1 MKEQLLL
8 LVSLQEA
15 DSELIQIT
23 TRRKELPEKIKKLDE
38 DFLVF
43 KEATGKNKRNYDEL
57 KIRHTEN
64 EGKIKKIN
72 DGVVKTKER
81 LLEVKNNKEYQ
92 AMLKEIETAESS
104 RGNVEAEIILLLDEL
119 DKLAVLVKKDQAIID
134 EQSRNYEEKKKD
146 MENELN
152 SLDAEAGK
160 WDKKRKELRG
170 AIPADVLAKYDK
182 IRGRSRG
189 IAVISVWKGICNG
202 CHMNLPPQLYN
213 ELQKSAE
220 LMICPNCNR
229 IIYFQNIDKPA

>member
-1 MKEQLLL
+1 
-8 LVSLQEA
+8 
-15 DSELIQIT
+15 
-23 TRRKELPEKIKKLDE
+23 
-38 DFLVF
+38 
-43 KEATGKNKRNYDEL
+43 
-57 KIRHTEN
+57 
-64 EGKIKKIN
+64 
-72 DGVVKTKER
+72 
-81 LLEVKNNKEYQ
+81 
-92 AMLKEIETAESS
+92 
-104 RGNVEAEIILLLDEL
+104 
-119 DKLAVLVKKDQAIID
+119 VKKDQAIID
-134 EQSRNYEEKKKD
+134 EQRRNYEQQKKE

-160 WDKKRKELRG
+160 WNKKREEFRG

-229 IIYFQNIDKPA
+229 IIYFQNMDKPA